1 MIDLTTPK
9 PTLSPTH
16 GGATH
21 AAPAVAMLLAVALIV
36 ALKGWSYGRWV
47 LYPLT
52 LFATWV
58 HEMGHGVTA
67 ILVGGSFEKLEIFAS
82 AAGLAHTRYP
92 AGLRSALVSLG
103 GLLAPP
109 IVGCALLALSRSP
122 RWGRALLYLLVA
134 AIGISLGIWVRTFV
148 GALLL
153 VPLAGA
159 LWLVARK
166 LSHGSGLFVV
176 QLLGFTLALD
186 TVSRLDYLFTDSVMI
201 EGVQRAS
208 DIGNVAR
215 VLGGPTILWSLLVA
229 GVALFLV
236 AVTGFVALRRA
247 GRLVS
252 AE

>member
-1 MIDLTTPK
+1 MSTP
-9 PTLSPTH
+9 SPSRD
-16 GGATH
+16 GATH
-21 AAPAVAMLLAVALIV
+21 STPAVAMLLAVVLIV
-36 ALKGWSYGRWV
+36 ALKWWSYGRLV

-67 ILVGGSFEKLEIFAS
+67 LLVGGSFDRLEIFAN

-92 AGLRSALVSLG
+92 GGLRSALVSLG

-109 IVGCALLALSRSP
+109 FVGCALLGLSRSP
-122 RWGRALLYLLVA
+122 RWGRALLYGLVA
-134 AIGISLGIWVRTFV
+134 AIALSLVIWVRTLV
-148 GALLL
+148 GGLLL

-166 LSHGSGLFVV
+166 LSHGAGLFVV

-186 TVSRLDYLFTDSVMI
+186 TVNRLDYLFEESVLI
-201 EGVQRAS
+201 DGVQRTS

-215 VLGGPTILWSLLVA
+215 VLGGPTLLWSLLVA
-229 GVALFLV
+229 GVALFFV

-247 GRLVS
+247 SRLVP